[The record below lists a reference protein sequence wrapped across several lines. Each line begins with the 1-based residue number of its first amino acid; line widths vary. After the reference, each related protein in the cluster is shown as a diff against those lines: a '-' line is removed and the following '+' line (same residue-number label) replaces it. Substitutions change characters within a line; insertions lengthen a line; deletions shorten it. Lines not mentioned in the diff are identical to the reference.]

1 MITILEKKYP
11 HLIAAVRQTPW
22 AILPEKLLQITELLR
37 LRCEGVSFT
46 IEQIRERIGAEHV
59 ERETPRGG
67 SIAILPLFG
76 IISHRMNLISESSGG
91 TSIEK
96 FTSNFRQL
104 VRDPSIGSIIID
116 VDSPGGGV
124 SGVEELSAEIF
135 AARETKRI
143 VAVANSL
150 AASAAFWIG
159 SAAGEFVVTPSG
171 EVGSIGVIAIHEDF
185 SVAEEKF
192 GIKTTFITAG
202 KFKAEGNSSEPLSDE
217 ARENIQER
225 VDAYYDVFVKNVAR
239 NRGVPLATV
248 KKDFGEGRVVG
259 AKQAL
264 ESGMVDRVA
273 TLDQT
278 IERVSR
284 TKAQVGKSR
293 AQSINLEMR
302 RRRLNLRVAS

>member
-1 MITILEKKYP
+1 
-11 HLIAAVRQTPW
+11 
-22 AILPEKLLQITELLR
+22 
-37 LRCEGVSFT
+37 
-46 IEQIRERIGAEHV
+46 
-59 ERETPRGG
+59 
-67 SIAILPLFG
+67 
-76 IISHRMNLISESSGG
+76 MNLISESSGG

-96 FTSNFRQL
+96 FTSRFRQL
-104 VRDPSIGSIIID
+104 VRDPSIGSIILD

-124 SGVEELSAEIF
+124 SGVEELTAEIF

-171 EVGSIGVIAIHEDF
+171 EVGSIGIVAIHNDL
-185 SVAEEKF
+185 SVAQEKA
-192 GIKTTFITAG
+192 GVKTTFITAG
-202 KFKAEGNSSEPLSDE
+202 KFKAEGNSSEALSDE

-225 VDAYYDVFVKNVAR
+225 VDAYFDVFVKNVAH
-239 NRGVPLATV
+239 NRGVSVATV
-248 KKDFGEGRVVG
+248 KNDFGEGRVVG

-264 ESGMVDRVA
+264 TSGMVDRIA

-278 IERVSR
+278 IDRVSR
-284 TKAQVGKSR
+284 TRGQVARSKAQG
-293 AQSINLEMR
+293 AGLEMR